1 MSPASSAAA
10 AHPDASSLPTS
21 TAGSRPKR
29 RLSNAAQAAWMDPE
43 TDDGTLDDDSPKS
56 RASKRSRA
64 AAQLAEGSLG
74 GSPKQGGGVQGAAQQ
89 TKALTEKEKEARR
102 VARMIRN
109 RSAFSRS
116 LVAQPL
122 LGRGH

>member
-10 AHPDASSLPTS
+10 AHLDDPVLPTS

-29 RLSNAAQAAWMDPE
+29 RLSNAAQAAWMDAE
-43 TDDGTLDDDSPKS
+43 MDDGMLDDDEPKS

-64 AAQLAEGSLG
+64 AAQLAGGGLG
-74 GSPKQGGGVQGAAQQ
+74 GSPKQGGGAQGGVPP
-89 TKALTEKEKEARR
+89 KALTEKEKEARR

-109 RSAFSRS
+109 R
-116 LVAQPL
+116 
-122 LGRGH
+122 